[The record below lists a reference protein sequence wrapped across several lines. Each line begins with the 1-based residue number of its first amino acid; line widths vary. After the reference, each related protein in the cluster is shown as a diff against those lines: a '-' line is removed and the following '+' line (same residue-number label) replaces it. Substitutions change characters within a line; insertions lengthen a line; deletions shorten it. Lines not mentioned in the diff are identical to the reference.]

1 VITAVDKLTLNLTTK
16 IIFTREMLGY
26 LYECDLSVVFHSL
39 STAGLER
46 WPCGSFTV
54 CGS

>member
-26 LYECDLSVVFHSL
+26 LYECDLSVVFIRLFSVI
-39 STAGLER
+39 
-46 WPCGSFTV
+46 SFDRPTLA
-54 CGS
+54 S